1 MSMKIRRVLAAAA
14 LAASV
19 IGSTASV
26 ATAAPKK
33 CPPGQTVT
41 VEVLNNEVVETC
53 RISKII

>member
-1 MSMKIRRVLAAAA
+1 MKIRRVLAAAA